1 MDSSFRADFSIFT
14 SPTGEH
20 PLVYLDNAAT
30 TQKPQSVIDRLTEF
44 YAHENANTHRGL
56 YPLSLAATDAYE
68 HARTVVQNF
77 INAPSADEVIFVR
90 GTTEGINLFAYSW
103 GRTFLKAGD
112 EIIVTEMEHHSNI
125 VPWQEAAR
133 ATGAVLKWVPV
144 KDGELDLDVYDSL
157 LSNKTKLVAVGLV
170 SNVLGTINPVK
181 EITARA
187 KKVGAL
193 VLADGAQAAAHM
205 AIDVQD
211 LGVDA
216 LAISAHKMYGP
227 TGVGALWVRGELLD
241 TLPPFLTGGNMI
253 EDVKRGGAVYQ
264 TRAHKFE
271 AGTMPIAEVI
281 AMTSAIEWIQKVGFE
296 KIRTIED
303 ELTQYAM
310 EKLSA
315 IEGMILY
322 GTKDLAHRAP
332 VFPFCMQDVHPHDVA
347 DTLGSMNICVRAG
360 KHCANPLHSALGVA
374 ATTRASFAI
383 YNTTDDVDRLV
394 EGLKEVK
401 TIYG

>member
-1 MDSSFRADFSIFT
+1 MELRADFPIFRD
-14 SPTGEH
+14 STGEH

-30 TQKPQSVIDRLTEF
+30 TQKPQTVINRLTEF

-56 YPLSLAATDAYE
+56 YPLSLVATDAYE
-68 HARTVVQNF
+68 NARVVLQKF
-77 INAPSADEVIFVR
+77 INAPSADEVIFTR

-103 GRTFLKAGD
+103 GRTFLQAGD

-125 VPWQEAAR
+125 VPWQEAVR

-170 SNVLGTINPVK
+170 SNVLGTINSVK

-187 KKVGAL
+187 KKFGAL

-205 AIDVQD
+205 AMDVQD
-211 LGVDA
+211 LGIDS
-216 LAISAHKMYGP
+216 LAMSAHKMYGP
-227 TGVGALWVRGELLD
+227 TGIGALWVRGELLD
-241 TLPPFLTGGNMI
+241 TMPAFMTGGNMI
-253 EDVKRGGAVYQ
+253 EDVRHDGAVYQ

-281 AMTSAIEWIQKVGFE
+281 AMTPMIEWIQNVGFE
-296 KIRTIED
+296 KIRAIED
-303 ELTQYAM
+303 EVTRYAM
-310 EKLSA
+310 EKLGA
-315 IEGMILY
+315 IDGMIMY
-322 GTKDLAHRAP
+322 GTKNLSHRAP
-332 VFPFCMQDVHPHDVA
+332 VFPFCLSDVHPHDVA

-360 KHCANPLHSALGVA
+360 KHCANPLHNALGVA
-374 ATTRASFAI
+374 ATTRASLAI
-383 YNTTDDVDRLV
+383 YNTTDDIDRLV
-394 EGLKEVK
+394 EGLNEVK
-401 TIYG
+401 RIYE